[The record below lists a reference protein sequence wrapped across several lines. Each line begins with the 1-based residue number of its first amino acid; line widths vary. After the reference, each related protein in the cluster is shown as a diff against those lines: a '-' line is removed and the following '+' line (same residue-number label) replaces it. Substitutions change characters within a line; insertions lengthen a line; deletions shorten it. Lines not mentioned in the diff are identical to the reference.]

1 MLNKICPECGITL
14 RKCSDPDTFVCPKC
28 LRSFKDCS
36 RSQEL
41 NTAEQP
47 FPEEV
52 FKGKESLPDLSD
64 GTIAVIFIM
73 ILVACVS
80 FVLRMIP
87 VTIVAA
93 LMIVITV
100 KVVERT
106 DRKPEQ
112 APAAEEKQKQT
123 AEPETTADFIRA
135 FQNIGRQNFDL
146 LPQTEHVVT
155 QLQQLER
162 KRRGLSAMLGTD
174 HPFLQMAAD
183 AERYVLSN
191 CRQIYRRFYYCD
203 LSDPSLL
210 RQHML
215 FASERL
221 RENERVLA
229 DYENLVIEV
238 TQMDDSTPV
247 PVPCMDTVTDTL
259 RRIRTGDEDNT
270 HHMMMQ

>member
-1 MLNKICPECGITL
+1 MLNKICPACGVPL
-14 RKCSDPDTFVCPKC
+14 RKCSEPDTFVCPKC
-28 LRSFKDCS
+28 LRSFKDCT
-36 RSQEL
+36 QQQHP
-41 NTAEQP
+41 EQP
-47 FPEEV
+47 FTEEV
-52 FKGKESLPDLSD
+52 FKGKETLPDLSE

-73 ILVACVS
+73 ILVACVA
-80 FVLRMIP
+80 FVLRMVP
-87 VTIVAA
+87 VAIVAA

-100 KVVERT
+100 KLVEHT
-106 DRKPEQ
+106 DQKQEQ
-112 APAAEEKQKQT
+112 APAAEKKQKQT
-123 AEPETTADFIRA
+123 SEPETSEDYIRA
-135 FQNIGRQNFDL
+135 FRSVGNGNYEL
-146 LPQTEHVVT
+146 LPQTEHAVT
-155 QLQQLER
+155 QLQQLAH
-162 KRRGLSAMLGTD
+162 KRRGLSAMLGSE

-183 AERYVLSN
+183 AERYVLGN

-221 RENERVLA
+221 SENDRVLA

-238 TQMDDSTPV
+238 TQMDDSDPV